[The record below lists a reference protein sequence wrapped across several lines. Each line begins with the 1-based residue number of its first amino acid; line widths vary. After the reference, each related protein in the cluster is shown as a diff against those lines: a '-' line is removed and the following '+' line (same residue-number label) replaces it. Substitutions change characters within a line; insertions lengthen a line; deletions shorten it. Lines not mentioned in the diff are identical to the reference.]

1 MKRTLLWAM
10 VCAAFV
16 LLAVTGSAAQA
27 APNMQTEV
35 GPTKPLEAM
44 SVAELEER
52 GDTLRARLAYTDALA
67 CYRAALRKDKKNAT
81 LYNKAGIAELQMK
94 DLKSA
99 QKDFKRA
106 LKYDANHAAAYNN
119 LGVVFYMKKSYLEA
133 VGQYQKA
140 IALDA
145 MNASYHSNLG
155 TAYFSQNLVEKAIA
169 EFVRAIDLD
178 PEVLMRPA
186 RGAGASAQLA
196 TPEERAHYFFIL
208 AKMYGA
214 RGDLDRCL
222 QCLEKAKDGNY
233 PHLNDVYKD
242 KEFEAVRQDPRLQQI
257 MPKPQTD

>member
-1 MKRTLLWAM
+1 MKRTLLRAIL
-10 VCAAFV
+10 CAAFV

-27 APNMQTEV
+27 APAMQTEV
-35 GPTKPLEAM
+35 GPTKPLESM

-67 CYRAALRKDKKNAT
+67 CYRAALRKDKKNAS

-106 LKYDANHAAAYNN
+106 IKNDSNHASAYNN
-119 LGVVFYMKKSYLEA
+119 LGVVFYMKKSYPEA
-133 VGQYQKA
+133 VTQYQKA

-145 MNASYHSNLG
+145 TNASYHSNLG
-155 TAYFSQNLVEKAIA
+155 TAFFSQNLVEKAMA
-169 EFVRAIDLD
+169 EFVRAIELD
-178 PEVLMRPA
+178 PEILMRPA

-196 TPEERAHYFFIL
+196 TPEERAHYFFVL

-233 PHLNDVYKD
+233 PRLNDVYKD

-257 MPKPQTD
+257 MAKPQTN